1 MDDHSTKKYGFMV
14 LDEESHIRESKSHGS
29 YEDTL
34 DAKLLANENN
44 WTYVPIDLGSLVDE
58 LSKISIYESDGAK
71 YSFSYRCES

>member
-34 DAKLLANENN
+34 DAKLLANENVLKSN
-44 WTYVPIDLGSLVDE
+44 WIDI
-58 LSKISIYESDGAK
+58 KIN
-71 YSFSYRCES
+71 